1 MLRKVRTRL
10 GLKLFLSYLVVIL
23 VGILVL
29 VTTTRLVIP
38 TAFEHHMADMGPAMS
53 EMMGGMMEQSVYGNF
68 QAAVIEA
75 LIWASFAATLAAV
88 IVSWFVSRQVVTPI
102 QGMMQASQ
110 RIAEGH
116 YEERVQV
123 PGNVQRDELD
133 ELAQLAL
140 RFNQMAARLDQ
151 TETMRRQL
159 IGDVAHELR
168 TPLTVIKGTMEG
180 LMDGVLPA
188 ESQTY
193 QQVHQEVDRLQR
205 LVADLQ
211 ELSRVESGAVALN
224 LQPVPVERLVNTVT
238 NRLERLFEDK
248 GVKLATR
255 LPGDLPAVLGDEDR
269 LIQVLVNIVGNALKY
284 TPEGGSV
291 EVSGF
296 TSPSAGQNRT
306 VTLAVKDTGMGIPAE
321 HLPNIF
327 TRFYRVDKSRA
338 RASGGSGIGLT
349 IAKSIIEAHGG
360 RIWVESDGEGK
371 GSTFLFTL
379 PVVPQLATSA

>member
-1 MLRKVRTRL
+1 MLHKIRGRL
-10 GLKLFLSYLVVIL
+10 GLKLFFSYLVVIV
-23 VGILVL
+23 VGLLVL
-29 VTTTRLVIP
+29 ATTAELAIP
-38 TAFEHHMADMGPAMS
+38 AAFAQHMAGMAPSMS
-53 EMMGGMMEQSVYGNF
+53 GMMGNNSPMGQSLYGNF
-68 QAAVIEA
+68 RAGVMEA
-75 LIWASFAATLAAV
+75 LAWALLAAIAAAV
-88 IVSWFVSRQVVTPI
+88 IVSWFVSRQVVTPL

-123 PGNVQRDELD
+123 PGNIQRDELD

-140 RFNQMAARLDQ
+140 RFNQMAAKLDQ

-188 ESQTY
+188 ESETY

-211 ELSRVESGAVALN
+211 ELSRVEAGAVPLN
-224 LQPVPVERLVNTVT
+224 FQPVSVDHLVDTVT
-238 NRLERLFEDK
+238 GRLCRLFEDK
-248 GVKLATR
+248 GVQLEVH
-255 LPGDLPAVLGDEDR
+255 LPEHLPAVTGDEDC
-269 LIQVLVNIVGNALKY
+269 LIQVLGNIVGNALKY
-284 TPEGGSV
+284 TPEGGRVEISACQQNQMVLLSV
-291 EVSGF
+291 
-296 TSPSAGQNRT
+296 Q
-306 VTLAVKDTGMGIPAE
+306 DTGTGISAE
-321 HLPNIF
+321 HLPHIF

-349 IAKSIIEAHGG
+349 IAKSIVEAHGG
-360 RIWVESDGEGK
+360 KIWVESEGEGK
-371 GSTFLFTL
+371 GSTFFFTL
-379 PVVPQLATSA
+379 PVLSRI